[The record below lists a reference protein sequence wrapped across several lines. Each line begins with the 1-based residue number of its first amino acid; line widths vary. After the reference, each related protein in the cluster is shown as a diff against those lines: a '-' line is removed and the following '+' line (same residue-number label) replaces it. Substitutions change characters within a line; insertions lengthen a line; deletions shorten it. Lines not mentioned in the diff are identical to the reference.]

1 MANMRGIMP
10 ALQKAKHVELAANG
24 LRYVSVNLPKQQ
36 RETRIEKNMT
46 ADEIA
51 RELVEWIGAE

>member
-1 MANMRGIMP
+1 
-10 ALQKAKHVELAANG
+10 
-24 LRYVSVNLPKQQ
+24 VNLPKQQ